1 MDRIELD
8 TQSLK
13 EYRGFSQMRNE
24 EVQLQKTRVFSNKI
38 EKCKPANTLIV
49 TSIQKMSNINKEE
62 GLKQRISR

>member
-1 MDRIELD
+1 MDRIELG

-13 EYRGFSQMRNE
+13 EYRGFFRWEMKRCK
-24 EVQLQKTRVFSNKI
+24 LQKTRVFSNKI
-38 EKCKPANTLIV
+38 EKCKPLIV